1 VARPRLDPR
10 TWLRRAAVCAT
21 LALVLLLA
29 VTAIHYGVRFHTL
42 AFWQLPDRISYC
54 HRDYAVQDGPARTRS
69 QIEATPVGRPGADP
83 LPLVRFGRT
92 IPLVGRPMWA
102 NLTPE
107 DERAGLGVPCTMVI
121 YLQTGHD
128 AFVPY
133 DLLGVP

>member
-1 VARPRLDPR
+1 MPAGSVPVP
-10 TWLRRAAVCAT
+10 TEPPGRRHA
-21 LALVLLLA
+21 
-29 VTAIHYGVRFHTL
+29 
-42 AFWQLPDRISYC
+42 PDRTN
-54 HRDYAVQDGPARTRS
+54 GN
-69 QIEATPVGRPGADP
+69 
-83 LPLVRFGRT
+83 